1 VRDKVR
7 VRDWDRVRDRVSDR
21 VRDRDRGRDAVRVR
35 ERRAAVHL
43 V

>member
-1 VRDKVR
+1 MRDKVR